1 MFSRV
6 RDEDIVKIKDQLL
19 DLDVI
24 VKCLYINIHI
34 ETRGVEL
41 VELVDVG
48 CYCGERQVEFRVDY
62 FCVEHETGG

>member
-24 VKCLYINIHI
+24 VKCLYVNIHI

-41 VELVDVG
+41 VEPARRVG
-48 CYCGERQVEFRVDY
+48 RRGLLLRGAP
-62 FCVEHETGG
+62 GGVPC

>member
-24 VKCLYINIHI
+24 VKCLYINIH
-34 ETRGVEL
+34 V
-41 VELVDVG
+41 
-48 CYCGERQVEFRVDY
+48 
-62 FCVEHETGG
+62 ETGGANL